1 MKSTEETMT
10 DQAVEMRELIPEV
23 VDGKCTESMAC
34 CPTEVFYFANLY
46 IKELQDKNK
55 RLMSA
60 LSLTC
65 NSLGADISD
74 YYEE

>member
-1 MKSTEETMT
+1 MKSKEEVMS
-10 DQAVEMRELIPEV
+10 DQAVEMRDLIPDY

-34 CPTEVFYFANLY
+34 SPTEVFYFANLY

-60 LSLTC
+60 LSSTC
-65 NSLGADISD
+65 DSLGADISD
-74 YYEE
+74 YYEK